1 MDPNETLKEI
11 QKLAETAD
19 PSDMDRICELFQS
32 LDAWIAKG
40 GFLPAEWAFDKE

>member
-1 MDPNETLKEI
+1 MDPNETLKELR
-11 QKLAETAD
+11 KLIKRED
-19 PSDMDRICELFQS
+19 PEDIERICELFQS